1 MDTVHEDRFVL
12 APEEERRRR
21 GWFIGGLVALCLV
34 LVAVVLAIASQ
45 YRFREA
51 AVTRRDIVA
60 HESLAG
66 SVVAPPNALAVINC
80 HCSAPVSRVFATVGQ
95 TVRRGDVLVELS
107 HPTAAANYQAAQQE
121 LRLARS
127 AFRQAQ
133 AVYASDIR
141 EAQQRLADARAQ
153 RQYAAQRIEI
163 PTGMNEDGGAA
174 PGTNL
179 ALEQADEANV
189 QAEAELATATRR
201 SNEYLEPYRQRLA
214 AASQSFEEAQAGRKA
229 SLIRAPIAGQVIEL
243 NAQPGQA
250 VDQAP
255 DTIVATVADLSAL
268 KVHARL
274 DDAQRGRVRPGMPVT
289 LRLSSLPEETFVG
302 EVQQITVEM
311 GGQVTNREREIQQI
325 AVISFIN
332 QQGLAKPEMSAH
344 AVVETERAD
353 NALSVPVQAVE
364 LDGDGKPFVGVRH
377 RGRWVQTPVQ
387 LGPSDGMYVAVL
399 SGLKEGEVVRVPMR
413 RETEITSA

>member
-1 MDTVHEDRFVL
+1 MDTVHEDRVAL
-12 APEEERRRR
+12 APEKERRRR
-21 GWFIGGLVALCLV
+21 WWFIGGLVALCLV
-34 LVAVVLAIASQ
+34 LVAVVLAIVSQ

-51 AVTRRDIVA
+51 AVTRRDVIA

-95 TVRRGDVLVELS
+95 TVRKGDVLVELS

-127 AFRQAQ
+127 TFRQAQ
-133 AVYASDIR
+133 AVYASDVN

-179 ALEQADEANV
+179 AREQADEANV

-229 SLIRAPIAGQVIEL
+229 SFIRAPIAGQVIEL

-311 GGQVTNREREIQQI
+311 GGQVTNREREVQQI

-344 AVVETERAD
+344 AIVETERAD

-364 LDGDGKPFVGVRH
+364 RDGDGKPFVGVRH

-399 SGLKEGEVVRVPMR
+399 SGLREGEVVRVPVR